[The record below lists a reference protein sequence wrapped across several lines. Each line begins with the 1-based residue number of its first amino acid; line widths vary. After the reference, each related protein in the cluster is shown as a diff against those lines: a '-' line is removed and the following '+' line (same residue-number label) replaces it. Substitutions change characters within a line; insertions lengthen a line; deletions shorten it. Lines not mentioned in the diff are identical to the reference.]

1 MNDWRSSAI
10 YKKIL
15 IEKLNDDIVRD
26 SIKGQL
32 AHLNQYVNVSPEIYK
47 SIHCEEVDED
57 CEPTNNNKN

>member
-1 MNDWRSSAI
+1 M
-10 YKKIL
+10 

-57 CEPTNNNKN
+57 CEPTNNNYNNNKK